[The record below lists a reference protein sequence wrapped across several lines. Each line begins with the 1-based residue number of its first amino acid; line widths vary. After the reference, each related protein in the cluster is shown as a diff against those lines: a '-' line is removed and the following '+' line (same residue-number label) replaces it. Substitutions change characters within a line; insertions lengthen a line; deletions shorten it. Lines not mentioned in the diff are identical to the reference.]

1 MVVSPASDFS
11 IARFCFWILVHS
23 VGSEKSDTVSLSFR
37 FGASRSQKNGKEYR
51 KMLNCRGCNG
61 QKNINTPSAYTDV
74 SGSVKFHTVKSVSL
88 SASPVRKSSHE
99 EPEQAKNLQI
109 KELHL
114 ERKEQRNV
122 KLIETAEDV
131 KLQKQETDA
140 GRSNHYN
147 DDIRGQYSVWRRE
160 YGNILPD
167 TTLKLM
173 KGQIIMAKVYASI
186 AEKRNLTDIA
196 GKLKNH
202 IASSEK
208 ATKDVNSDDKL
219 PEGAHRHAEEM
230 GKALSAAK
238 EVLYDCA
245 VIAKKLRAMVPSVE
259 RSITAQKEKGMYLLQ
274 YASKTIPAALH
285 CLALHLTT
293 DYFSQGHSNRSTSS
307 SNRKRLED
315 TSLYHYAIF
324 SDNILATS
332 VVINSTVV
340 NSKEPEKHVFHIVT
354 DKLNF
359 AAMKMWFI
367 AHPPP
372 KTTIDV
378 QSHNAFKW
386 LNSSHCL
393 ALGRSESTL
402 SPGDAHLKHRNPRYL
417 SVLNHLRFYMP
428 ELFPNLDKI
437 LLLDDDVV
445 VQRDLTPLWSMDMKG
460 MVNGAVEICGGSFH
474 RFDAYLNFSDPRIYG
489 NFYPHSCIWA
499 FGMNIFD
506 LKAWKNKDIMGVY
519 HYWQEQ
525 NKDCD
530 LWKLGSLPAGL
541 VTFYHVTYPLEKH
554 WHLHSLGYKR
564 NISSSDIQKA
574 AVIHYS
580 GSYKPWLGSGL
591 AIPEYRKYWSK
602 YVPFDSR
609 YLRRCHFYL

>member
-1 MVVSPASDFS
+1 
-11 IARFCFWILVHS
+11 
-23 VGSEKSDTVSLSFR
+23 
-37 FGASRSQKNGKEYR
+37 
-51 KMLNCRGCNG
+51 MLC
-61 QKNINTPSAYTDV
+61 S
-74 SGSVKFHTVKSVSL
+74 
-88 SASPVRKSSHE
+88 
-99 EPEQAKNLQI
+99 
-109 KELHL
+109 
-114 ERKEQRNV
+114 
-122 KLIETAEDV
+122 
-131 KLQKQETDA
+131 
-140 GRSNHYN
+140 
-147 DDIRGQYSVWRRE
+147 
-160 YGNILPD
+160 
-167 TTLKLM
+167 
-173 KGQIIMAKVYASI
+173 
-186 AEKRNLTDIA
+186 
-196 GKLKNH
+196 
-202 IASSEK
+202 
-208 ATKDVNSDDKL
+208 
-219 PEGAHRHAEEM
+219 AHRHAEEM

-525 NKDCD
+525 VPDC
-530 LWKLGSLPAGL
+530 
-541 VTFYHVTYPLEKH
+541 
-554 WHLHSLGYKR
+554 
-564 NISSSDIQKA
+564 N
-574 AVIHYS
+574 YS
-580 GSYKPWLGSGL
+580 FNFITATKIRFL
-591 AIPEYRKYWSK
+591 
-602 YVPFDSR
+602 
-609 YLRRCHFYL
+609 YL